1 MTDSPAASH
10 DPRCDSD
17 LCHPDCPERC
27 RAAADDRQPR
37 PYHSAGTWAAERDW
51 TAGWGADPE
60 ETR

>member
-1 MTDSPAASH
+1 MTH